1 MWTTPW
7 RASRPSS
14 VPSRRTSTGRAVYS
28 ARSVDASLHI
38 TSPPTAQ
45 RMRVLLVEDDDG
57 DALIVEEELEL
68 SGAEVDLERRR
79 TLAEAI
85 GTALTGFDCV
95 LLDLNLPD
103 AEGLDALLR
112 LREAAPDLAV
122 LVLTGLA
129 DEGRGVEAVAA
140 GAQDYLVKGS
150 TSGVLLARALRYAA
164 ERRRAEL
171 TAQQLSIA
179 QLEAR
184 ENARLE
190 RGLLPAPL
198 VSDPCL
204 RLATHYRP
212 GRRRALLGGD
222 FFDAVQVGDDTV
234 HVLIGDVSGH
244 GPDAAALGVSLRI
257 AWRTLVIGGHSI
269 QALLPTLQVVHGHER
284 HHSWMFT
291 TLCMAS
297 IAAGQ
302 RRLTLRLAGHPPPL
316 LITPDGIESMEP
328 AKGEPPLGV
337 VDDARWTPYEHTLPE
352 QWSLLLYTDGLIEA
366 AGRSLD
372 EGLRTLRRHAAALA
386 HRPLASFTDQLLR
399 RVRPAANDDD
409 VALLALRAPA
419 RT

>member
-1 MWTTPW
+1 
-7 RASRPSS
+7 
-14 VPSRRTSTGRAVYS
+14 
-28 ARSVDASLHI
+28 
-38 TSPPTAQ
+38 
-45 RMRVLLVEDDDG
+45 MRVLLVEDDDG

-85 GTALTGFDCV
+85 GTGLVGFDCV

-112 LREAAPDLAV
+112 LREAAPELAV

-129 DEGRGVEAVAA
+129 DEERGVEAVAA

-198 VSDPCL
+198 VSDPRL

-222 FFDAVQVGDDTV
+222 FFDAVQVG
-234 HVLIGDVSGH
+234 GRH
-244 GPDAAALGVSLRI
+244 GARADR
-257 AWRTLVIGGHSI
+257 
-269 QALLPTLQVVHGHER
+269 
-284 HHSWMFT
+284 
-291 TLCMAS
+291 
-297 IAAGQ
+297 
-302 RRLTLRLAGHPPPL
+302 RRLAATAPTRRRSASASGSRGGRSCWPASPPTGCSGRSRTCSWWSATRRTCSPRSAWSRSTRRASARPCGWRGIRRRSCSRAGRSPRSAPAPP
-316 LITPDGIESMEP
+316 G
-328 AKGEPPLGV
+328 PPLGV
-337 VDDARWTPYEHTLPE
+337 LDDAAWPSFELALPDA
-352 QWSLLLYTDGLIEA
+352 WSLLLYTDGVTD
-366 AGRSLD
+366 GRVGRGSERLGED
-372 EGLRTLRRHAAALA
+372 GLAEVVAAAEAGTDPEPEELIRLVVERA
-386 HRPLASFTDQLLR
+386 EDLNGGPLA
-399 RVRPAANDDD
+399 DD
-409 VALLALRAPA
+409 VALVLIA
-419 RT
+419 RRRS

>member
-1 MWTTPW
+1 
-7 RASRPSS
+7 
-14 VPSRRTSTGRAVYS
+14 
-28 ARSVDASLHI
+28 
-38 TSPPTAQ
+38 
-45 RMRVLLVEDDDG
+45 MRVLLVEDDDG

-85 GTALTGFDCV
+85 GTALAGFDCV

-103 AEGLDALLR
+103 ADGLDALLR
-112 LREAAPDLAV
+112 LREAAPELAV

-129 DEGRGVEAVAA
+129 DEERGVEAVAA
-140 GAQDYLVKGS
+140 GAQDYLVKGT

-244 GPDAAALGVSLRI
+244 GPDEAALGVCLRI
-257 AWRTLVIGGHSI
+257 AWRTLVLAGVPADRLLG
-269 QALLPTLQVVHGHER
+269 ALQDVLVVER
-284 HHSWMFT
+284 HASHVFT
-291 TLCMAS
+291 TLCMVSLDPSRERA
-297 IAAGQ
+297 
-302 RRLTLRLAGHPPPL
+302 TVRLAGHPPPL
-316 LITPDGIESMEP
+316 LLTGGTTAAVAP
-328 AKGEPPLGV
+328 APPGPPLGV
-337 VDDARWTPYEHTLPE
+337 LDDAAWPSFEVALPDA
-352 QWSLLLYTDGLIEA
+352 WSLLLYTDGVTD
-366 AGRSLD
+366 GRIGRGSERLGED
-372 EGLRTLRRHAAALA
+372 GLAEVVAAAEAGTDPEPDELIRLVVERA
-386 HRPLASFTDQLLR
+386 EDLNGGPLA
-399 RVRPAANDDD
+399 DD
-409 VALLALRAPA
+409 VALVLIA
-419 RT
+419 RRRS

>member
-1 MWTTPW
+1 
-7 RASRPSS
+7 
-14 VPSRRTSTGRAVYS
+14 
-28 ARSVDASLHI
+28 
-38 TSPPTAQ
+38 
-45 RMRVLLVEDDDG
+45 MRVLLVEDDDG

-129 DEGRGVEAVAA
+129 DEERGVEAVAA

-244 GPDAAALGVSLRI
+244 GPDEAALGVCLRI
-257 AWRTLVIGGHSI
+257 AWRTLVLGGRGDE
-269 QALLPTLQVVHGHER
+269 AVLPTLQAIHDVER
-284 HHSWMFT
+284 HFAWMFT
-291 TLCMAS
+291 TLAMLT
-297 IAAGQ
+297 IAPD
-302 RRLTLRLAGHPPPL
+302 RSTVSVRLAGHPPPL
-316 LITPDGIESMEP
+316 LIARGAGISALEREWVD
-328 AKGEPPLGV
+328 PPLGV
-337 VDDARWTPYEHTLPE
+337 VEDATWTTVEHALPE
-352 QWSLLLYTDGLIEA
+352 RWSLLLYTDGLIE
-366 AGRSLD
+366 GRTGVGADRLGG
-372 EGLRTLRRHAAALA
+372 EGLEAMVRGLRDETAPGLLTALVERA
-386 HRPLASFTDQLLR
+386 EELNGGPML
-399 RVRPAANDDD
+399 DD
-409 VALLALRAPA
+409 VAAFLVQR
-419 RT
+419 R